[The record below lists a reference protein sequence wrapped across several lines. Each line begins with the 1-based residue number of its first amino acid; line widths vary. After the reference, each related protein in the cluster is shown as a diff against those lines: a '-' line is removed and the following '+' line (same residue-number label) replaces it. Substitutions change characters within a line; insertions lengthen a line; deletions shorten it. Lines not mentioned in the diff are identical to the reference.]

1 MADSK
6 VSELT
11 SATTLGGSDVL
22 YLVQSNTSKK
32 ITAGTLFANA
42 ANTTLKGTTS
52 LDSNVQLL
60 SSPGI
65 IDITRPITHVSS
77 DASGGLLTIPAGS
90 TNQIKI
96 IVMIA
101 SAGGTF
107 TLTGTNISNLDNVI
121 FSARGNTATMLY
133 TDSKWY
139 VVGGTARVSK

>member
-11 SATTLGGSDVL
+11 SATTLGSSDVL

-60 SSPGI
+60 SAPGI
-65 IDITRPITHVSS
+65 IDITKPVTHLAS
-77 DASGGLLTIPAGS
+77 DASGGSISIPAGS

-96 IVMIA
+96 IVMVVT
-101 SAGGTF
+101 SGGTY
-107 TLTGTNISNLDNVI
+107 TLTGNILNNDSVV
-121 FSARGNTATMLY
+121 FSSVGNTATLLY
-133 TDSKWY
+133 TFNKWT
-139 VVGGTARVSK
+139 VIGGTAAVT

>member
-11 SATTLGGSDVL
+11 SATTLGSSDVL

-60 SSPGI
+60 SAPGI
-65 IDITRPITHVSS
+65 IDITKPVTHLESG
-77 DASGGLLTIPAGS
+77 ASGGSISIPAGS

-96 IVMIA
+96 IVMVVT
-101 SAGGTF
+101 SGGTY
-107 TLTGTNISNLDNVI
+107 TLTGNILNNDSVV
-121 FSARGNTATMLY
+121 FSSVGNTATLLY
-133 TDSKWY
+133 TFNKWA
-139 VVGGTARVSK
+139 VIGGTAAVT